1 MNSAQNWPKK
11 QYPHNIAPLMNGY
24 VKVTRLIKLN
34 WSKKKGDHAPAANNP
49 SLPPPPLTSSCCYW
63 AQLED
68 VKITCKFFT
77 MTEISTAKLWVSSV
91 TWESSQAD
99 KGSLASFNNSC

>member
-34 WSKKKGDHAPAANNP
+34 WSKKKGDHAQAANNP
-49 SLPPPPLTSSCCYW
+49 SLPPPPHLFLLLLST
-63 AQLED
+63 
-68 VKITCKFFT
+68 VRGCKDH
-77 MTEISTAKLWVSSV
+77 M
-91 TWESSQAD
+91 
-99 KGSLASFNNSC
+99 